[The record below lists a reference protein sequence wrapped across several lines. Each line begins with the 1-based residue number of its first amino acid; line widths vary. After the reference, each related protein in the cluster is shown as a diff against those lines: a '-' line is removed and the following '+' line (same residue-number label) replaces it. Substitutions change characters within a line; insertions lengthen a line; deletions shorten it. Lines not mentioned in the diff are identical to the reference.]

1 MVWTQD
7 VREADVC
14 FRLKS
19 SEFGKNADCP
29 ITLIYVFGVKIADL
43 ETQKDRIRLWYDK
56 SSERS

>member
-1 MVWTQD
+1 MQD

-43 ETQKDRIRLWYDK
+43 ETLRDRI
-56 SSERS
+56 